1 MIVVKVDKKKG
12 GIERALKNYKYKVI
26 KTKQLNN
33 LREGRYHTKKTTK
46 RRKTIRKSQ
55 ICGKKKGFRRL
66 NPFLIINLRVV
77 VVTYITKP
85 NRFYFR

>member
-1 MIVVKVDKKKG
+1 MIVVKVYKKKG

-46 RRKTIRKSQ
+46 RRKQLEKA
-55 ICGKKKGFRRL
+55 KYVEKLKGSED
-66 NPFLIINLRVV
+66 
-77 VVTYITKP
+77 
-85 NRFYFR
+85 